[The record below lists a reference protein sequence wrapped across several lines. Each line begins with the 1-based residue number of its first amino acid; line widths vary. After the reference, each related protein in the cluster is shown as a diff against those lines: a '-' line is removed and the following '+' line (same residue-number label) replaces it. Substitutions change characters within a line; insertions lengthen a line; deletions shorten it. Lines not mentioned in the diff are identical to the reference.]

1 MKFFP
6 WVIAY
11 VSFIVGMACFSLNYN
26 LKKEVVLR
34 DQFIEHLENK
44 VEDLEE
50 KQKNLDWLENE
61 IPAIDKYISVID
73 QLKLNANGKFPELER
88 TAKEMNEARIE
99 VVLNAIYW
107 DRELNKREEVK

>member
-1 MKFFP
+1 MKLIP
-6 WVIAY
+6 WAIAY
-11 VSFIVGMACFSLNYN
+11 ISFFAGMIFFSLNYN
-26 LKKEVVLR
+26 LKKEVVSKNE
-34 DQFIEHLENK
+34 FIEHLENK

-88 TAKEMNEARIE
+88 TAEEMNEARFE
-99 VVLNAIYW
+99 VVKNAIYW